1 MGVGVITL
9 IVQCIC
15 NLMTRSKRH
24 LLKFV
29 NVLVFFW
36 LVWVAFQAS
45 FSGVGAERIFLAGL
59 PVLAMVSSLLC
70 YLGLHRITHLLTLV
84 CALVHG
90 VVPVGCLLAAMN
102 VVNHNC
108 YTCTLCMGASV

>member
-45 FSGVGAERIFLAGL
+45 FSGVGVDRSFCSWVASLSNGQQ
-59 PVLAMVSSLLC
+59 SSLLLRFASHHPLINAC
-70 YLGLHRITHLLTLV
+70 V
-84 CALVHG
+84 CPRAW
-90 VVPVGCLLAAMN
+90 C
-102 VVNHNC
+102 
-108 YTCTLCMGASV
+108 CTSWVFACCNECC